1 MPRTRRPPKQRRVAL
16 LIESTR
22 SYARELLL
30 GIACYNQ
37 ERRRWLVEFTPHG
50 LDETPPVWF
59 RHWQG
64 DGVLARVNDP
74 SMAAAIR
81 AKGVPAVDLRRAVQR
96 RGMPSMGPNDAQVA
110 QLVFDH
116 FRDRGFRQYAFVGL
130 LAWPH
135 KARYARA
142 EHFQRLVRAAGFE
155 HFEFDVPIVEK
166 GDLWDQ
172 QCRHLVRWLKELPRP
187 AAIMTCND
195 DAGLLVL
202 DACRRAEIPVP
213 GEIAV
218 AGVGNDE
225 CLCDLA
231 VPPLTS
237 VDLDPRRIG
246 YEAAAWL
253 DRMMDGQ
260 AGPQKEIQIAPRQIV
275 ARMSSDV
282 MATDD
287 DRVAKALRLIRERAC
302 EGLRVGEVLRHVCL
316 SRTALEPRFKQVLGR
331 TIHQEIQRV
340 RLERVRELLAE
351 TDLPLKRIAQ
361 AAGYRYQEYLMRAF
375 RRATGQTLDQYR
387 KTARAAGRR

>member
-1 MPRTRRPPKQRRVAL
+1 
-16 LIESTR
+16 
-22 SYARELLL
+22 
-30 GIACYNQ
+30 
-37 ERRRWLVEFTPHG
+37 
-50 LDETPPVWF
+50 
-59 RHWQG
+59 
-64 DGVLARVNDP
+64 
-74 SMAAAIR
+74 
-81 AKGVPAVDLRRAVQR
+81 
-96 RGMPSMGPNDAQVA
+96 MGPDDAQVA
-110 QLVFDH
+110 QVVFDH
-116 FRDRGFRQYAFVGL
+116 FRDRGFRRYAFVGL
-130 LAWPH
+130 LAWTH

-142 EHFQRLVRAAGFE
+142 EHFQRLVGTAGFE
-155 HFEFDVPIVEK
+155 LFQFDVPILEK
-166 GDLWDQ
+166 GDLWEQ
-172 QCRHLVRWLKELPRP
+172 QCRHIIRWLKQLPRP
-187 AAIMTCND
+187 LAIMTCND

-260 AGPQKEIQIAPRQIV
+260 AGPQEEIQIAPRRIV

-287 DRVAKALRLIRERAC
+287 ERVAKALRLIRERAC
-302 EGLRVGEVLRHVCL
+302 EGLRVAEVLRHACL

-331 TIHQEIQRV
+331 TIHQEIHRV

-351 TDLPLKRIAQ
+351 TDLPIKRIAQ